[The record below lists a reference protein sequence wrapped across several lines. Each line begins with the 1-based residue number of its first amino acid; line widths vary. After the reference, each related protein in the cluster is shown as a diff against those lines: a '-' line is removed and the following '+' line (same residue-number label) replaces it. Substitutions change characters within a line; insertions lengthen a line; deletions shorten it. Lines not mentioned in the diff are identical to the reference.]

1 MHLLVCGTIILGETF
16 NRTSPQ
22 EIPPDDP
29 SKKGQTDPS
38 PEEVDTFARA
48 LKFRASADR
57 FRFRHSRDDR
67 GDQTRFKA
75 FFDRATASETRCSSY
90 SCSFFSTIPRP
101 FLSFRSR
108 STFLARRRSAL
119 FKRRTFG
126 KRRFY
131 AIPSGR
137 AFRFRSGRFFELSLI
152 KLNESQRRSDAVIF
166 HRARALKRTQM
177 QRTASSIFL
186 GNIRLA
192 ADTITA
198 KFNCKRENFRSIS
211 FLSFLSRRPRTSGY
225 AANFKPGFSD
235 STDR

>member
-1 MHLLVCGTIILGETF
+1 MKHSIPRLLKRFLPIIRRKKDRPIPRRKKWIPLLELLSSELPLIASDFVIHETTEGI
-16 NRTSPQ
+16 RL
-22 EIPPDDP
+22 
-29 SKKGQTDPS
+29 
-38 PEEVDTFARA
+38 A
-48 LKFRASADR
+48 LKRSLTEL
-57 FRFRHSRDDR
+57 RHQRH
-67 GDQTRFKA
+67 A
-75 FFDRATASETRCSSY
+75 CSSY
-90 SCSFFSTIPRP
+90 SCSFFFTIPRP

-192 ADTITA
+192 ADTVTA